1 MGLLGRLRR
10 SSPRALRKLS
20 CTERYRAR
28 LPAGTADAVCNSNL
42 PACRLA
48 GLRGR
53 NWLRQPGR
61 LAERA
66 RGPRE
71 DAAT

>member
-10 SSPRALRKLS
+10 SGPRALRKLS

-42 PACRLA
+42 PVSLA
-48 GLRGR
+48 AREK
-53 NWLRQPGR
+53 
-61 LAERA
+61 LAQAARA
-66 RGPRE
+66 AG
-71 DAAT
+71 